1 MAGKKKAG
9 VEGGRQAAYSARN
22 RAALIKSGQ
31 EVLAEIGPSATIEQ
45 LASHAQVSPTTIYK
59 YFENKDEL
67 FIQAMGEMWMA
78 WLGWAS
84 QEKAPGSR
92 LEMTLDSGRKL
103 FWARKTHPLFAD
115 MLHNSLEQMPTF
127 LVLAD
132 QGVGRKVFSEI
143 AATGEIKKD
152 DFDQRYILWTN
163 TYTGL
168 LKSVFVYEEL
178 TPAQANIAFGIG
190 LSVWGISDAKAK
202 KIVARPLAFPPVQ

>member
-1 MAGKKKAG
+1 MAVKKQVA
-9 VEGGRQAAYSARN
+9 EPGGRQAAYSARN
-22 RAALIKSGQ
+22 RAALVKAGQ

-67 FIQAMGEMWMA
+67 FIQALAEMWKS
-78 WLGWAS
+78 WLQWAS
-84 QEKAPGSR
+84 LEKAPGSR
-92 LEMTLDSGRKL
+92 LEMVLDSGRKI

-115 MLHNSLEQMPTF
+115 MLHNCMEQMPSF
-127 LVLAD
+127 LVLSD
-132 QGVGRKVFSEI
+132 QGVGKKVFSEI
-143 AATGEIKKD
+143 AASGEIKQD
-152 DFDQRYILWTN
+152 DFDQRFVLWTN

-178 TPAQANIAFGIG
+178 TPAEANVAFGIG

-202 KIVARPLAFPPVQ
+202 KIIARPLSFPPVK